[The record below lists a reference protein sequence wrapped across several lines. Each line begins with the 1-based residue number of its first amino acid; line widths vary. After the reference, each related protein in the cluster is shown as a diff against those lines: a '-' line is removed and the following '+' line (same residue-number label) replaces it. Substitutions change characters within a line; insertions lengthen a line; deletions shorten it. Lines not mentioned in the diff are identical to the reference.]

1 VLVLIIPLNT
11 LASSILFLKGEP
23 TAVGRSLNRISWLV
37 SIFFAILV
45 IFLFI
50 DELAKPAKAVT
61 REENPGEELDIVSID
76 DEKV

>member
-23 TAVGRSLNRISWLV
+23 TVVGRSLNRISWLV

-50 DELAKPAKAVT
+50 DELAKPVEAAAQEKDSM
-61 REENPGEELDIVSID
+61 EELDIDSSND
-76 DEKV
+76 DKV

>member
-50 DELAKPAKAVT
+50 DELAKPAGTVAHEKDT
-61 REENPGEELDIVSID
+61 KEELDIDSSNEDQV
-76 DEKV
+76 